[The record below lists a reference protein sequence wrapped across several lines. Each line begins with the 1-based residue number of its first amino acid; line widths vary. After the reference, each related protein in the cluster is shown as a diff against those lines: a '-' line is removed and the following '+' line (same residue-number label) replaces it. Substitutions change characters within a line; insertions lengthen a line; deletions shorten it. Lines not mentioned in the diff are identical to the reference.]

1 MKSSQHYKFAGA
13 LLATTAIAGV
23 ASAGTVGR
31 VVVNPTVAAQVVAT
45 GTALN
50 MSNTH
55 FSATAATA
63 NAVNFQA
70 APAGSSPAISF
81 TNSLPAG
88 SSFQAT
94 INIAGALMNNPAL
107 QVSVLA
113 RINNTASFVGTVAG
127 ACGALTP
134 LTDKILMSNC
144 TISSNGGLTAAMGAG
159 LVTQAFMGGLKLS
172 GMVLNNGSALATAGN
187 SVSLSGTIND
197 NAAPTVLIENITS
210 GALITSAAP
219 ITTTVTPTAA
229 AAVTNP
235 ATTPA
240 AFKSLTTPNAGQI
253 SITLATVNITASG
266 ALGTNL
272 ATLVSPDG
280 NAGIAGSSSVTVT
293 VVSTTLSDDAALTA
307 TMSNAGATVT
317 LTPAAFSTGTA
328 AFSLAAAAGYETLN
342 AVQTIN
348 VQFDGTNAINAASA
362 GTVAVAYG
370 ISGASAAVTAAPAAT
385 GTTGSINSGGFS
397 AELNTI
403 QATGAQFASYIRVHN
418 NGNQAGAVTFTVL
431 NDADGTSMSTWTSG
445 SIAVGAT
452 LQVSAADLETNG
464 TPAITSP
471 SGQYTVQLSGPIL
484 GYAQHI
490 LYDATTGQFADLSS
504 FRNAGGA
511 NNP

>member
-31 VVVNPTVAAQVVAT
+31 VVVNPTIAAQVVAT

-50 MSNTH
+50 ISNTH

-70 APAGSSPAISF
+70 SNAGTSPAISF

-113 RINNTASFVGTVAG
+113 RINNTSSFVGTVSG
-127 ACGALTP
+127 ACSALTP
-134 LTDKILMSNC
+134 LTDKILMSGC
-144 TISSNGGLTAAMGAG
+144 TVSGNGTLTAALGAT
-159 LVTQAFMGGLKLS
+159 LTTQAFMGGLKLS
-172 GMVLNNGSALATAGN
+172 GMVLNNASGLATAGG

-197 NAAPTVLIENITS
+197 NASPTVLIENITS
-210 GALITSAAP
+210 GALVTSAAP
-219 ITTTVTPTAA
+219 IVTTVTPTAA

-240 AFKSLTTPNAGQI
+240 AFKSLNTPFAGSL

-266 ALGTNL
+266 ALGTDL
-272 ATLVSPDG
+272 ATLVTPDA
-280 NAGIAGSSSVTVT
+280 AGGLAASSSVTVT
-293 VVSTTLSDDAALTA
+293 VTSSVLSDDATTTA
-307 TMSNAGATVT
+307 VMTNAGATVT

-328 AFSLAAAAGYETLN
+328 AFSLANLYSGANGL
-342 AVQTIN
+342 QTIN
-348 VQFDGTNAINAASA
+348 TTFDGTSAINAAAA

-370 ISGASAAVTAAPAAT
+370 SSGASAAVTAAPAGS
-385 GTTGSINSGGFS
+385 GTTGSINSGGFNT
-397 AELNTI
+397 ELNTI
-403 QATGAQFASYIRVHN
+403 QASGGTLASYIRVHN
-418 NGNQAGAVTFTVL
+418 NGNQAGTVTFSVL
-431 NDADGTSMSTWTSG
+431 NDADGTVLTSWTSG

-452 LQVSAADLETNG
+452 LQVSAEQLETNG

-490 LYDATTGQFADLSS
+490 LYDSATGQFADLSS